1 MPYFFITDLPEMIQ
15 KQLPKKAQEIQR
27 RALNRVWDNHRDPA
41 TLPKGETRVWLAAK
55 IAWHEVKKKY
65 KKWGKHWVIKKNVN
79 SKLLEKPKIK
89 KEKK

>member
-1 MPYFFITDLPEMIQ
+1 
-15 KQLPKKAQEIQR
+15 
-27 RALNRVWDNHRDPA
+27 
-41 TLPKGETRVWLAAK
+41 
-55 IAWHEVKKKY
+55 VKKKY